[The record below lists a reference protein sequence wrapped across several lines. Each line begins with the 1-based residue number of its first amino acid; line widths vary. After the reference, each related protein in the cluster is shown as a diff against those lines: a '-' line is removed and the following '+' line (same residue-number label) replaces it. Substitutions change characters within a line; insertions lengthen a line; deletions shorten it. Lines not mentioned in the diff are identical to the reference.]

1 MTTTSPRALSLAP
14 TTNQLIDQAITAGL
28 RVCWT
33 PPTDPRQA
41 AYGHAA
47 DTIWLRRDLTDAE
60 ARSLLAHELGH
71 HHYGDTGPQPP
82 EVEARAWRHAAGLLI
97 PEPAYAATET
107 MHGPHVP
114 ALAEALHVT
123 AEVVEAYQSILLRR
137 AA

>member
-1 MTTTSPRALSLAP
+1 MTTTSLRVLSPAP
-14 TTNQLIDQAITAGL
+14 TTNQLIDRAITAGL

-71 HHYGDTGPQPP
+71 HHYGDAGPQPP
-82 EVEARAWRHAAGLLI
+82 DIEARAWRYAARLLI
-97 PEPAYAATET
+97 PEYSYAIAEVQ
-107 MHGPHVP
+107 HGHHIPT
-114 ALAEALHVT
+114 LAEALHVT
-123 AEVVEAYQSILLRR
+123 AEAVEAYQSILRR
-137 AA
+137 TA